1 LYEDKEVNM
10 MAKTLELQFGTEFGK
25 TARLAV
31 DNPKEPID
39 EEVVK
44 LSMAQIITADVFTTG
59 SGKLVASKGAR
70 VINRD
75 VTDYELA

>member
-1 LYEDKEVNM
+1 MSD
-10 MAKTLELQFGTEFGK
+10 
-25 TARLAV
+25 

-44 LSMAQIITADVFTTG
+44 NSMEQIIASDIFTSS
-59 SGKLVASKGAR
+59 SGRFVAPKGAR
-70 VINRD
+70 VIERN

>member
-1 LYEDKEVNM
+1 
-10 MAKTLELQFGTEFGK
+10 MAKTLELQFATEFGK
-25 TARLAV
+25 TARISV

-44 LSMAQIITADVFTTG
+44 LSMQQIIASDIFTSS
-59 SGKLVASKGAR
+59 SGRFVAPKGAK
-70 VINRD
+70 VIERN

>member
-1 LYEDKEVNM
+1 

-25 TARLAV
+25 TARITV

-44 LSMAQIITADVFTTG
+44 LSMAQIVASDIFTTT
-59 SGKLVASKGAR
+59 SGRFVAAKGAR
-70 VINRD
+70 VVERN
-75 VTDYELA
+75 VTDYELV